1 MTLFGRLK
9 YAAFLT
15 VAVVMGTGMIGMI
28 TGLDENGVLFQ
39 PTFVVST
46 FVLAFIVA
54 PWVVR
59 HLPFKRNS
67 DSE

>member
-1 MTLFGRLK
+1 MKLFARLK
-9 YAAFLT
+9 YAVFLT
-15 VAVVMGTGMIGMI
+15 VAVVMAAGMFGMI

-54 PWVVR
+54 PWVGR
-59 HLPFKRNS
+59 YLRFKRNS

>member
-1 MTLFGRLK
+1 MSLFGRLK

-15 VAVVMGTGMIGMI
+15 VAIVMAAGMFGMI

-39 PTFVVST
+39 PAFVVST
-46 FVLAFIVA
+46 FVLALIVA
-54 PWVVR
+54 PWIR
-59 HLPFKRNS
+59 RYLPFKRKS